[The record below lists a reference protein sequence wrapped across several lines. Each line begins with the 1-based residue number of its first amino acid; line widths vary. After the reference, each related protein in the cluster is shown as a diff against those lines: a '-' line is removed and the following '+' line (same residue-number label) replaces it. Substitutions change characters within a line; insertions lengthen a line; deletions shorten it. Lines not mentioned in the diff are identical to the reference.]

1 VGLKARQ
8 GRADAV
14 QGLLPELVVHPA
26 SVPPVG
32 EQARVLQN
40 PEMKGQSRLGGIS
53 RLGEVA
59 DAPLPVPEQLH
70 DPKPSRVG
78 ECVEEPGGLFP
89 DRLGNGSG
97 HAGIISNKLDVS
109 RSQLIHTAGRGVWAG
124 VAHRCWVI
132 GVRYAAATTG
142 SARLGLPAPGP
153 NAHRPDPTDLRLHSL
168 RAHQYVCHS
177 AGVERPGPR
186 NRVCAGAVS
195 QLAQA

>member
-1 VGLKARQ
+1 M
-8 GRADAV
+8 
-14 QGLLPELVVHPA
+14 PHP
-26 SVPPVG
+26 G
-32 EQARVLQN
+32 
-40 PEMKGQSRLGGIS
+40 
-53 RLGEVA
+53 
-59 DAPLPVPEQLH
+59 
-70 DPKPSRVG
+70 
-78 ECVEEPGGLFP
+78 
-89 DRLGNGSG
+89 
-97 HAGIISNKLDVS
+97 
-109 RSQLIHTAGRGVWAG
+109 TAGGRGWCRVPLM
-124 VAHRCWVI
+124 VI